1 MAHVNAR
8 ARWWRVQHR
17 QRRLPMERLLLRRQ
31 QTAHG
36 LRSLRMPMRML
47 AGGARSIATGVP
59 LVNSC
64 CVGGS
69 RRRCC
74 HAHRACQ
81 RAHSL
86 GSRAATLKA
95 DCLASCCSGD
105 SERRI
110 EYAHCACLC
119 AGRLV
124 ARAASPQAC
133 RWQIAAAQA
142 AANSASDKPI
152 AHVTLQACTLDG
164 DAGAA
169 TPQACCLR
177 IAAAQAA
184 ADSASSTLIAHVD
197 AHARWWRV
205 RHRQRR
211 LPMDSRCPGGSK
223 RRMGYA
229 HCTCQCACWLVAHAA
244 SPQACR

>member
-1 MAHVNAR
+1 
-8 ARWWRVQHR
+8 
-17 QRRLPMERLLLRRQ
+17 
-31 QTAHG
+31 
-36 LRSLRMPMRML
+36 MRML

-59 LVNSC
+59 LTNSC
-64 CVGGS
+64 CVGGN
-69 RRRCC
+69 RQLFC

-86 GSRAATLKA
+86 VARAATLQA
-95 DCLASCCSGD
+95 HCLNSCRSGGRK
-105 SERRI
+105 RRI
-110 EYAHCACLC
+110 EYAHCACQR

-142 AANSASDKPI
+142 AANIASQTPI
-152 AHVTLQACTLDG
+152 AHVTLHACTLDG

-169 TPQACCLR
+169 TPHACCSR

-184 ADSASSTLIAHVD
+184 ADSASSTRIVHVD

-205 RHRQRR
+205 RHLAR
-211 LPMDSRCPGGSK
+211 P
-223 RRMGYA
+223 
-229 HCTCQCACWLVAHAA
+229 THAA
-244 SPQACR
+244 RG